1 LELLEENA
9 NFATNAKH
17 LTAIKGGPLFTKTA
31 MFVTE

>member
-9 NFATNAKH
+9 HCAINGKH
-17 LTAIKGGPLFTKTA
+17 LIAIKGGPIFTKTA